1 MKQAVVVRATDAV
14 RNAWKLV
21 RALSTDDAYENYLAH
36 HRAAHADTR
45 ALDRR
50 EFFLRQQVRKW
61 SGIQRCC

>member
-1 MKQAVVVRATDAV
+1 MRTAVVRAGEAV
-14 RNAWKLV
+14 RRAWKLV

-36 HRAAHADTR
+36 HRAAHPGMP

-50 EFFLRQQVRKW
+50 EFFVRQQRRKW